1 MGRLVRLSLL
11 LPITLLL
18 GAPALSA
25 AVSAGDIT
33 FQSVRDVREFREATA
48 PEAIQYACAAMSE
61 HLESYFAQ
69 RGLPFDSRLVRR
81 RQSAKACH
89 VLYEPTLPGFR
100 VLPDDAPIRRLFGS
114 IDPDGFVAGRK
125 PVGDSL
131 DVIKQ
136 VLRVLPRPID
146 VTLSVTQDLSPFDGP
161 RHLQAHFPGTEHRI
175 VLRPSA
181 AEDFHPWA
189 QDYVKAGEV
198 DGAVR
203 ILAPRRL
210 FEGRSADGER
220 YQPLLAALEQERFV
234 QSKLSWEGGD
244 LQVVVDPRDSSRRVL
259 FYGGAVRRYWG
270 KELSAAE
277 FGYVLR
283 LELGADTAVDLSD
296 AGVHADFAVGFLP
309 REQIAIVA
317 EPRRSDLG
325 VARAAAAALSKLFAN
340 RAPPELARLTA
351 ALEDGGED
359 LSARRDRIQ
368 ALIASLDEKLPRIAP
383 LVPAEAHRRL
393 EAYMAENCP
402 SDIAGCFI
410 GDGKRRLYQTQPELL
425 QIGLNALADAEL
437 DAKLPPALLG
447 LIEAQLLDSPDGLAA
462 LLESKADEI
471 AKLGFRVLRAPYL
484 TAASR
489 PWAGVSYVN
498 FLVFDQLVFVP
509 SLGLGETEA
518 AIFARLQ
525 ADIGPDYQVVPVNAR
540 LGLLHNGGIHCVFGI
555 EREPQR

>member
-1 MGRLVRLSLL
+1 MTVLL
-11 LPITLLL
+11 WSF
-18 GAPALSA
+18 ALSA
-25 AVSAGDIT
+25 AVTPDDISL
-33 FQSVRDVREFREATA
+33 QSIRDVRNFSEATA
-48 PEAIQYACAAMSE
+48 PAAIQYACSDAPDR
-61 HLESYFAQ
+61 LESYFTQ
-69 RGLPFDSRLVRR
+69 RGLPFESRLVRR
-81 RQSAKACH
+81 RQRSKSCH
-89 VLYEPTLPGFR
+89 ILYQPTLPGFR
-100 VLPDDAPIRRLFGS
+100 ALPDDAPIRRLFGS

-146 VTLSVTQDLSPFDGP
+146 VTLSVTQDLSPIDGP
-161 RHLQAHFPGTEHRI
+161 RHLKAHFSGTEHRF

-181 AEDFHPWA
+181 AEEYHPWA

-220 YQPLLAALEQERFV
+220 FQPLLAALAQERFV

-244 LQVVVDPRDSSRRVL
+244 LQVVVDPRDPSRRIL

-270 KELSAAE
+270 KELSADE

-296 AGVHADFAVGFLP
+296 TGVHADFAVGFLP
-309 REQIAIVA
+309 REHIVMVA

-325 VARAAAAALSKLFAN
+325 VARAAAAALNEFFAG
-340 RAPPELARLTA
+340 RAPPELASLTA
-351 ALEDGGED
+351 ALEDSGED
-359 LSARRDRIQ
+359 LSAGQGRIR
-368 ALIASLDEKLPRIAP
+368 ALIASLDEKLPQIAP
-383 LVPAEAHRRL
+383 LVRAEAYRRL
-393 EAYMAENCP
+393 ETYMAENCP
-402 SDIAGCFI
+402 GNIAGCFT
-410 GDGKRRLYQTQPELL
+410 GDGKLRLYQTAPELL
-425 QIGLNALADAEL
+425 QTGLNALADADL

-447 LIEAQLLDSPDGLAA
+447 LIEAQLPGSPDGLAA
-462 LLESKADEI
+462 LLDRKADEI

-498 FLVFDQLVFVP
+498 FLVFDHLIFVP
-509 SLGLGETEA
+509 SLGLGEAEA
-518 AIFARLQ
+518 AIFAQMQ
-525 ADIGPDYQVVPVNAR
+525 ADIGPDYEVAPVSAR

-555 EREPQR
+555 ERELRP